1 LFLAA
6 GSGLRRGKRW
16 QTVACS
22 SLLLARR
29 NDAVREGAV
38 LARAKEGDATHR
50 NEPLRRLKQAEVHG
64 QEQDVA

>member
-1 LFLAA
+1 
-6 GSGLRRGKRW
+6 
-16 QTVACS
+16 VACT

-38 LARAKEGDATHR
+38 LARAKVGDATQP
-50 NEPLRRLKQAEVHG
+50 NEPLRCLEQVEVHG